1 MGRRN
6 FYQILN
12 EQGINPRREYDRLY
26 ELFYVEKAPDARGV
40 FYTLKEFCGANFYT
54 SLLERRAYR

>member
-40 FYTLKEFCGANFYT
+40 FIHLKNFAEPIFYT